1 MSDDELITVLGIH
14 FNTSISPPPAL
25 SSGATRYCHSIRSS
39 TSSAPYILSIV
50 RLLSAIR
57 ILESKLGSEFSPLP
71 LCCTVQFTYLSRS
84 TRFHV
89 LYSCMPCD
97 SPTISVSHTLY

>member
-39 TSSAPYILSIV
+39 TSSAPYILYCASPFGNPDSRIKT
-50 RLLSAIR
+50 RFR
-57 ILESKLGSEFSPLP
+57 ILATAAL
-71 LCCTVQFTYLSRS
+71 
-84 TRFHV
+84 
-89 LYSCMPCD
+89 LYS
-97 SPTISVSHTLY
+97 TVYLFIALYEISRTVFLHAV